1 MLTQTCRLHC
11 GPQVSLE
18 TYEVTP
24 FEIQVSQNLARYI
37 PGIDTYWQ
45 PVDTERFQLVAAES
59 VKVGSP
65 VNRADAQYWI
75 AQVRARALDA
85 GEVVGWVGCKVEE
98 NTGALAPVG
107 Q

>member
-1 MLTQTCRLHC
+1 MLTITSRLHC
-11 GPQVSLE
+11 GPQVSLK
-18 TYEVTP
+18 TYQVTP
-24 FEIQVSQNLARYI
+24 FEVRHSQEIARNV
-37 PGIDTYWQ
+37 PGCELFWQ

-59 VKVGSP
+59 VKVGTP
-65 VNRADAQYWI
+65 VNRSDALYWI
-75 AQVRARALDA
+75 AEVRARALDA